1 MDNKNRER
9 KRKELNIQ
17 HNMIKKK
24 VISNKINYDSKE
36 EEDNERNI
44 IDVCND
50 EDRCINVNKK
60 KKKKRMWRKKIKKI
74 ITLKNIKAK
83 KNIHEKK
90 KQNEE
95 IEIKEN
101 ENEENE
107 ENKRKKQKVKKEN
120 FK

>member
-1 MDNKNRER
+1 MNNKNRER

-17 HNMIKKK
+17 YNMIKKK

-60 KKKKRMWRKKIKKI
+60 KKKKNVK
-74 ITLKNIKAK
+74 KNIKAK
-83 KNIHEKK
+83 KKIHDKK

-95 IEIKEN
+95 IKIKEN
-101 ENEENE
+101 KNNENE